1 MIEHLTPLKPTL
13 HEMVNY
19 TLQNMQQCAWPF
31 SSFFSVYFTILW
43 KPEMIEIF
51 FLILKLKKKKHL
63 PPLAFWVKI
72 QQRIMSRLKNY
83 TSN

>member
-43 KPEMIEIF
+43 KPGMIG
-51 FLILKLKKKKHL
+51 LILKLKKKNIYHL
-63 PPLAFWVKI
+63 
-72 QQRIMSRLKNY
+72 
-83 TSN
+83 

>member
-1 MIEHLTPLKPTL
+1 MIENLTPLKPTL

-43 KPEMIEIF
+43 KPGMIG
-51 FLILKLKKKKHL
+51 LILKLKKKKHL